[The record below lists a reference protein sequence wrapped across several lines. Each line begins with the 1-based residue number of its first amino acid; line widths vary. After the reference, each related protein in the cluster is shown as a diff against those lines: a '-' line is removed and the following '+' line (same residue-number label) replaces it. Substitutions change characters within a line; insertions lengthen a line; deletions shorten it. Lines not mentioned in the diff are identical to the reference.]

1 MPRYGV
7 YLALEGGMLQS
18 KARFVFLLLVG
29 IALAIA
35 GHLALKGLVA
45 YFVLPGHP
53 HWVRVL
59 LSLSQPPLG
68 ALVQLA
74 PAFLVGWWG
83 RRSGFVLGAFVGFVS
98 AIAIASFTVSWRH
111 DSYIASSL
119 FYLLF
124 VWALPS
130 ALLASAAGAAG
141 QLASVGRP
149 LTIHS
154 SGRRSGA
161 A

>member
-1 MPRYGV
+1 
-7 YLALEGGMLQS
+7 MLQS
-18 KARFVFLLLVG
+18 KARFVFLVLVG
-29 IALAIA
+29 IALSIV
-35 GHLALKGLVA
+35 GHLALKGLAA
-45 YFVLPGHP
+45 YFMLPGHELINYP
-53 HWVRVL
+53 HWVRAL
-59 LSLSQPPLG
+59 LSLSQPPLE

-74 PAFLVGWWG
+74 PAFLVGWWA

-98 AIAIASFTVSWRH
+98 AIAIAYFTVSWRH
-111 DSYIASSL
+111 DSYLASSL

-130 ALLASAAGAAG
+130 AILASAAGAAG
-141 QLASVGRP
+141 QLASMGRP